1 MSETAPPSRWFGLR
15 CLLRMCPC
23 RHYEDAG
30 GCGGQCINCGKIVG
44 YVTRA
49 ELRAWADGEA
59 IIRGEGLSAAGSY
72 DHRITGGKSPT
83 RN

>member
-1 MSETAPPSRWFGLR
+1 MPDPAPPPSCWLGLR

-49 ELRAWADGEA
+49 EIRTYLDANKPRLDGGTQSGPLRIKPDA
-59 IIRGEGLSAAGSY
+59 
-72 DHRITGGKSPT
+72 
-83 RN
+83 